1 MKTVAF
7 IPARGGSKGVPGK
20 NIKNFAGEPLIVHS
34 IRHALNTEDIDDVFV
49 STDDKKIADISSAA
63 GAKIIMRPA
72 EISGDTATSESAIE
86 HGISEIEKIY
96 KDLSTIVFLQA
107 TSPLR
112 PQNGLSEAL
121 KRFEEGSCDTLLS
134 ISPTHRFF
142 WKISG
147 DEAQAQ
153 YDYINRPRRQDMTK
167 EDIKYVEN
175 GSVYIFSKKH
185 FQRVGNRLGG
195 KMGYV
200 IFDEEYSYEID
211 SQTDFEILEKI
222 AHDMIKK

>member
-121 KRFEEGSCDTLLS
+121 KRFEEGNCDTLLS